1 LAKPWGQTLQQW
13 RKFKD
18 RLAYGL
24 GILCVVVAV
33 IPLASILVE
42 VVGNGIST
50 INLQFLTTTPSM
62 AIGSGSGG
70 GIGPAIQ
77 GTLILVG
84 LAIVL
89 AVPLGLMAG
98 IYLAEFGDNQ
108 FGRSIRFLNDVFTE
122 FPSIVVGI
130 LIYSLIVVSIGS
142 FSPVAGSMALAVIM
156 LPIVTRTTEESIK
169 LVPSSIRDAAM
180 ALGIRRWRATISI
193 ILSTARSGVATGIL
207 LAVARISGETAPLLL
222 TILGSQFF
230 FSAWNQPIDSLPLR
244 IYRDSS
250 LPYAYARQQAWGA
263 ALVLIALVL
272 GINIIIR
279 LATRGKFSAARTR
292 A

>member
-18 RLAYGL
+18 RLAYCL

-42 VVGNGIST
+42 VIGNGIST
-50 INLQFLTTTPSM
+50 INLPFLTTAPSI
-62 AIGSGSGG
+62 AVSSGSGG

-84 LAIVL
+84 LAMVL

-98 IYLAEFGDNQ
+98 VYLAEFGNNQ

-130 LIYSLIVVSIGS
+130 LIYSLVVVSIGS
-142 FSPVAGSMALAVIM
+142 FSPIAGSMALAVIM

-169 LVPSSIRDAAM
+169 LVPNSIRDAAM

-193 ILSTARSGVATGIL
+193 VLSTAKSGVTTGIL

-263 ALVLIALVL
+263 ALVLIAIVL
-272 GINIIIR
+272 SINIIIR
-279 LATRGKFSAARTR
+279 LATRGKFSAARART
-292 A
+292 